1 MLFRKYVERR
11 IELDICGY
19 KCYSKMDYKMRTD
32 ETLDRIEEKYEKSA
46 EKCRI
51 ELRVL
56 YELRI

>member
-19 KCYSKMDYKMRTD
+19 KCYSKMDYRIKTG
-32 ETLDRIEEKYEKSA
+32 ENLDRIEEKHEKSA
-46 EKCRI
+46 EKCRLK
-51 ELRVL
+51 LRIL

>member
-1 MLFRKYVERR
+1 MLFDNYVEQR
-11 IELDICGY
+11 IELDIFGY
-19 KCYSKMDYKMRTD
+19 KCYSKMDYRIRTD
-32 ETLDRIEEKYEKSA
+32 EKSDRIEEKYEKSA